1 MSSPRQI
8 FNIVVSILPGSLP
21 DKTVLSVDV
30 EIPLLFA
37 KAYWVSWRSFI
48 SSRIRKA
55 TALLN
60 CIIKKV
66 PP

>member
-48 SSRIRKA
+48 SSRIRNYGFAK
-55 TALLN
+55 LHH
-60 CIIKKV
+60 KKV

>member
-30 EIPLLFA
+30 E
-37 KAYWVSWRSFI
+37 KSSNFI
-48 SSRIRKA
+48 EFF
-55 TALLN
+55 
-60 CIIKKV
+60 
-66 PP
+66 